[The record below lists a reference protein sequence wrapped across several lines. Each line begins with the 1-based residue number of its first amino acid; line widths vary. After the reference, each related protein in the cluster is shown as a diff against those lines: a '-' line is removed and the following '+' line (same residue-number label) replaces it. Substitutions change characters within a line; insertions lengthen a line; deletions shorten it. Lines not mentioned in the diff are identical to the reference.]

1 MTASSPRIDRPQAA
15 QRIKVGLI
23 GLGAVLLLI
32 GLASAVFKSVNREVP
47 VSAIGGAQP
56 ARVAEMANTAAPAAV
71 ENEPLAELGV
81 APPSSAELANRASR
95 AR

>member
-1 MTASSPRIDRPQAA
+1 MSIQIQIDRVQAA

-23 GLGAVLLLI
+23 GLSAVLLLI
-32 GLASAVFKSVNREVP
+32 GLASAVFKSVNREAP

-56 ARVAEMANTAAPAAV
+56 GRIAEMANTANPAGGD
-71 ENEPLAELGV
+71 NEPLAELGV

-95 AR
+95 AK